1 MDGTAFASSQRVATN
16 QYRKRRLAALSS
28 AAVAAA
34 LFTPVPATADIAR
47 PFADRTVVVNAAEDV
62 SSQQLAAESTP
73 PEETLAQGLISTG
86 LVGIGLAM
94 GGLVIVAHRR
104 RQW

>member
-1 MDGTAFASSQRVATN
+1 MDGTALAPAQPGATS
-16 QYRKRRLAALSS
+16 QYRKRRLAALCG

-47 PFADRTVVVNAAEDV
+47 PFADRTVTISAAGSASDNQ
-62 SSQQLAAESTP
+62 SAARRGGDP
-73 PEETLAQGLISTG
+73 LAQGLISTG
-86 LVGIGLAM
+86 LIGMGLAM
-94 GGLVIVAHRR
+94 GGLVIIAHRR

>member
-1 MDGTAFASSQRVATN
+1 MDGTAIASGRPGATS
-16 QYRKRRLAALSS
+16 QYRKRRLAALCG

-47 PFADRTVVVNAAEDV
+47 PFADRTVAVNVAE
-62 SSQQLAAESTP
+62 SAPGQQLTASDSRSAER
-73 PEETLAQGLISTG
+73 LAQGLISTG
-86 LVGIGLAM
+86 LIGIGLAM
-94 GGLVIVAHRR
+94 GGLVLVAHRR